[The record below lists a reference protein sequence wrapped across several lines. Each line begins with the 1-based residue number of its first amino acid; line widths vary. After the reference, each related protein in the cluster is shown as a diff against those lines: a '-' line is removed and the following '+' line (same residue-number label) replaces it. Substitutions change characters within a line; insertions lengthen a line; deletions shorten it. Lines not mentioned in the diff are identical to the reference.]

1 MSKKTNT
8 YLQLA
13 DSPRG
18 RVGFLFNSD
27 IDSDSNSLIFM
38 KVLEVTASS
47 YRSVIIFI
55 QSSYYDFYF
64 GWCKFFFFLFF
75 SHKKKVLNFL
85 DQLCSYYESSQES
98 QEFLDKISELAD
110 ANGIQSKG
118 FKSAI
123 SEFSV
128 DKFTRHLKKV

>member
-64 GWCKFFFFLFF
+64 G
-75 SHKKKVLNFL
+75 
-85 DQLCSYYESSQES
+85 
-98 QEFLDKISELAD
+98 
-110 ANGIQSKG
+110 
-118 FKSAI
+118 
-123 SEFSV
+123 
-128 DKFTRHLKKV
+128 